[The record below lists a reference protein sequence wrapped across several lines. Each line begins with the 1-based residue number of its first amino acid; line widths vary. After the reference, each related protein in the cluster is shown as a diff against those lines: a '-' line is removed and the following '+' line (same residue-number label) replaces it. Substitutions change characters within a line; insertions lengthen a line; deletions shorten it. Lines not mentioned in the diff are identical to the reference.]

1 MHIGPMTSV
10 RPTDTLTQSRLPHL
24 SSLEVQYIGN
34 SNQQTLHTVPSDTKF
49 FNSMPD
55 LFTYMDPSGDPEV
68 EVNADEIYIDMN
80 NSNIMNRGALL
91 SNSSAMS
98 DFGNEPNVVLEV
110 VNIT

>member
-1 MHIGPMTSV
+1 MTSV

-55 LFTYMDPSGDPEV
+55 LFTYMDPSGEPQEM

-80 NSNIMNRGALL
+80 NPNSLNMSRSALL

-98 DFGNEPNVVLEV
+98 DFNNEPNVVLEV